1 MKVLLITI
9 MMTLTNFAFS
19 QELKYDLGIVVGN
32 QVAPI
37 IKANEKL
44 PINKKVSFS
53 TSEDNQPAVFVH
65 VGQNKDTAIS
75 TITRFDIYE
84 IPHKPAGKANIE
96 ITFSIETNKM
106 LKITVNVEGKPEPE
120 IIGSFEVE

>member
-1 MKVLLITI
+1 
-9 MMTLTNFAFS
+9 MMALTNFAFS

-32 QVAPI
+32 QIAPI

-44 PINKKVSFS
+44 PINRKVSFS

-65 VGQNKDTAIS
+65 VGQNKDTSIS
-75 TITRFDIYE
+75 TITRFDIYG

-96 ITFSIETNKM
+96 ITFSIETNKV
-106 LKITVNVEGKPEPE
+106 LKITVDVEGKPEPE
-120 IIGSFEVE
+120 IIGSFKVE